1 MKVDSSAKVPPAL
14 SSRLKAGI
22 SHLLI
27 SSVSHLQRRRQQLGV
42 SYLERR
48 DIIAYGLSF
57 SCFVVILA
65 EFPEGR
71 V

>member
-27 SSVSHLQRRRQQLGV
+27 SSVSHLEGV
-42 SYLERR
+42 FVSNLKPHTWEERE
-48 DIIAYGLSF
+48 GLRTVCLSRALSTF
-57 SCFVVILA
+57 
-65 EFPEGR
+65 
-71 V
+71 